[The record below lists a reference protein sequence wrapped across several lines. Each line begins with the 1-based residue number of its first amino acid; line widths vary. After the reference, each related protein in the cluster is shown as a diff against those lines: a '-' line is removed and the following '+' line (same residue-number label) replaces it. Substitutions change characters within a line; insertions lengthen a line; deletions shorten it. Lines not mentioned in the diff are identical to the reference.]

1 MTTLIGAQ
9 FVRLRLDSGDELE
22 VWVISEAEYDR
33 LHKAARELSQ
43 LRELIQSK
51 EAPNA
56 DRL

>member
-1 MTTLIGAQ
+1 VTTLIGAQ

-56 DRL
+56 D